1 MATSLLNDEIVSAL
15 AWFFYGGSGPT
26 HTELTRAFRAAG
38 YGDDD
43 PYDPQERLPN
53 KQERVL
59 SVGAAAVRRPAGER
73 KLIDGLLSG
82 LRQRGCFRDPEFE
95 ASAENLRR
103 VALRAGWRIDAGGY
117 FSTIGAVDLETGGRA
132 ALDEQLSR
140 IQRSIDD
147 PGALLGTAK
156 DLLEAI
162 CRFVLEEWGALP
174 AHRMKF
180 DHMLHLAL
188 DRLDLLPADVDMSQP
203 GAKEVRTIRQS
214 SITIAKAVRDL
225 RNLQGTGHG
234 RTLPTGVTPEVG
246 RYVIRE
252 AAHVA
257 ELMLGT
263 HDRRMGRTS

>member
-1 MATSLLNDEIVSAL
+1 MTTSILNNEIVSAL
-15 AWFFYGGSGPT
+15 AGFFYGGSGPT
-26 HTELTRAFRAAG
+26 HTELTRVFVSTG
-38 YGDDD
+38 YGDAD

-59 SVGAAAVRRPAGER
+59 TVGAAAIRRPVGAQQ
-73 KLIDGLLSG
+73 LIDGLLTC
-82 LRQRGCFRDPEFE
+82 LRQKGCFDNPEFE
-95 ASAENLRR
+95 EPARNLRR
-103 VALRAGWRIDAGGY
+103 GALRAGWKVDGEGY
-117 FSTIGAVDLETGGRA
+117 FSRIGTVDLDTGGRQ

-162 CRFVLEEWGALP
+162 CKFILEEWDVLP
-174 AHRMKF
+174 PHKLQF
-180 DHMLHLAL
+180 DHALHLAL
-188 DRLDLLPADVDMSQP
+188 DRLDLLPASVDMSQP

-214 SITIAKAVRDL
+214 SITIVKAVRDL

-263 HDRRMGRTS
+263 HDRRMGRSS